1 MKNYRDKL
9 TIAITTLFGLGYAP
23 LLSGTLAS
31 IAAVVI
37 FWVIKVRVYFV
48 ILTLVSIA
56 VSFLL
61 TSRAE
66 KIFQE
71 KDCKKIIIDDFS
83 GMLLP
88 LLFIPRDIRY
98 VTCAFI
104 LFRIFDAFKIPPIDK
119 IERLN
124 GAAGVVGDDLMAGLY
139 SLIALT
145 IVRLFV

>member
-1 MKNYRDKL
+1 MKNYIDKL
-9 TIAITTLFGLGYAP
+9 TIIITTLFGLGYAP

-37 FWVIKVRVYFV
+37 FWAIKTRVYFV
-48 ILTLVSIA
+48 ILAIISII

-61 TSRAE
+61 ASRAE

-88 LLFIPRDIRY
+88 LMFIPRDIRY
-98 VTCAFI
+98 VTCAY
-104 LFRIFDAFKIPPIDK
+104 FDI
-119 IERLN
+119 
-124 GAAGVVGDDLMAGLY
+124 
-139 SLIALT
+139 
-145 IVRLFV
+145 